1 MQILVRHNVSPSAL
15 LVCSEAAIKYE
26 LIIPHGPT
34 RVGFRY
40 RKSVANSSYHSL
52 EGSPWTRD
60 HCKPKA
66 ATHINTR
73 PGISSGQSS
82 DSKMGVSCG
91 NVYAYYDGHYNAQPW
106 TLTSSGP
113 GAEHFCTVS
122 SVSQQLQMSA

>member
-1 MQILVRHNVSPSAL
+1 MNPRELAFGTGNL
-15 LVCSEAAIKYE
+15 L
-26 LIIPHGPT
+26 LIPRITHW
-34 RVGFRY
+34 RVPRG
-40 RKSVANSSYHSL
+40 L
-52 EGSPWTRD
+52 ESIA
-60 HCKPKA
+60 KA
-66 ATHINTR
+66 VTYINTR